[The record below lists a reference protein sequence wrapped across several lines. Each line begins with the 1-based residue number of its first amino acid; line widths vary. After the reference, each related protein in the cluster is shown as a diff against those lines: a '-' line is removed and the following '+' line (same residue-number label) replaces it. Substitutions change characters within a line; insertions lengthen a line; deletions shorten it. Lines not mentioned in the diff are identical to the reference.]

1 MQNIVIN
8 ESYLR
13 KLQATYAELVDDI
26 DRIYG
31 KIYPYGAL
39 PESKVDFTKPF
50 TLHLGG
56 AGFSEAVA
64 LVERIDSTR
73 AGLAER
79 FKSAR
84 GELNTLEFGIKF
96 LLADSEATEEL
107 GTLSAEQFEYFMPQ
121 SGGS

>member
-13 KLQATYAELVDDI
+13 KLQAVYADLVDDI

-31 KIYPYGAL
+31 KVYPYGAL
-39 PESKVDFTKPF
+39 PEAKVDFTKPF
-50 TLHLGG
+50 TLRLGG
-56 AGFSEAVA
+56 AGFSEAVE
-64 LVERIDSTR
+64 LVERIDTTR
-73 AGLAER
+73 SGLAAR
-79 FKSAR
+79 FKSEQ

-107 GTLSAEQFEYFMPQ
+107 TTLSAEEFEYFMPQ
-121 SGGS
+121 PGGS